1 MAVTYEANVVVDN
14 PRIDDRL
21 DKNSRIMHYPEAAGQ
36 TFVVGDFVY
45 LVGGKVTKEVVNPAS
60 LFGIALEPATGVTDT
75 DISVEVF
82 SKDTV
87 LIISLVDSTNTDG
100 STGTGYTDPSASD
113 LGGTT
118 VGFQIDPVTGKFV
131 ANKNAAATNKI
142 GTIIGYVK
150 PIRLVSRIVAAT
162 APYGSPVYVRLN

>member
-1 MAVTYEANVVVDN
+1 MAVTNAANILVEN

-21 DKNSRIMHYPEAAGQ
+21 DKTTRIMHYPEAAGQ
-36 TFVVGDFVY
+36 TFVAGDLVY
-45 LVGGKVTKEVVNPAS
+45 LAAGKVTKSGVNPAS
-60 LFGIALEPATGVTDT
+60 LFGIALEDATGVTDT

-82 SKDTV
+82 DNNTV

-100 STGTGYTDPSASD
+100 STGDGFVDPSASD

-118 VGFQIDPVTGKFV
+118 VGFQLDPVGGKFV

-162 APYGSPVYVRLN
+162 APYGSPVYVKLN